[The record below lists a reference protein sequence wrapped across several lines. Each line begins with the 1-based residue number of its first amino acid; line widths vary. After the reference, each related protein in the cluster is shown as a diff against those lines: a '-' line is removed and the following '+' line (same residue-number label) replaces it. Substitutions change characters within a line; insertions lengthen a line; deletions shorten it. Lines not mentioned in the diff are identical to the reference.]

1 MVVQPR
7 FVGVLL
13 RGRSTWK
20 NIAETDY
27 LVLQHH
33 PRQSI
38 NPFRIITRGFP
49 HYRVAEGTSAE
60 PLQAE
65 LERLSQLARASIEGK
80 VTSKKISA
88 WLKASSEHNNILA
101 LSRPEDHLQH
111 DDSIDQDNIDHHH
124 NDGDG
129 YLSDSSFISNGDII
143 DPFTTHN
150 RTRPLR
156 RAISLEDLSSA
167 ASIHRQ
173 LHSSGLL
180 HQSRLRPISST
191 PSHTTPSPAEIATSQ
206 PTRHPDFVPSTQP
219 PNFGSSS
226 ASPSAITRTIQHMEF
241 VPLKDRP
248 QSDHDQDLEEEEDED
263 LDPYL
268 LDRDRQDATNL
279 PTPDVSP
286 EELSDSSEDL
296 VTQGE
301 LTETRSRRSFD
312 TSNRQQRHNSYPGVG
327 VAPPGDEDPS
337 TWSWLKD
344 SPFLDAFVSW
354 IEGPDAVS
362 QPKNQEKD
370 KPNPWLDIPF
380 QFIALLTYPEPD
392 AKTGNKMTLNLVRET
407 AFVRQRRRTL
417 LMLTAYTLLVRYCS
431 FDFFLVVLFASNCAM
446 LFLMKNSGRMNVN
459 MAKRAVRQR
468 VGWAK
473 QWAGSIFKRG
483 NNTSSSNVNNGVSG
497 TSTSHPS
504 RPFITHRRGASQSA
518 LSVNMTQTESLQNI
532 QTSSGGNS
540 SSVTVVAETSPQMK
554 RRGLFGK
561 KVAVGGNHSHSA
573 STSTV
578 QGTALTNDSASVM
591 TATTMT
597 VPTAAKRRFFR
608 RNQNNSLNNTST
620 MIPNNTSV
628 PIPIPAP
635 KSPSILPPTS
645 KTTIPNAPLSC
656 SPLTQSQSLPQLQF
670 SPKKPL
676 SPAPLSV
683 VGSTSGN
690 HEVNRSKKSSSPKLF
705 ERAPELQLN
714 TKLPPMDPVSHLA
727 TPSPSTPPLFSGLS
741 QLLNRSSSPS
751 VSSLRPSQPSPT
763 LLQSEIMEQGDRGML
778 LDVESELDKIFSEVQ
793 HASLPYSSS
802 SDIQKSSGSGASE
815 KSMATIQSV
824 L

>member
-7 FVGVLL
+7 LVGVLL

-33 PRQSI
+33 PL
-38 NPFRIITRGFP
+38 
-49 HYRVAEGTSAE
+49 AEGASE
-60 PLQAE
+60 EVLQEE
-65 LERLSQLARASIEGK
+65 LENLSQLARASIEGK

-88 WLKASSEHNNILA
+88 WLKASSDHNNILA
-101 LSRPEDHLQH
+101 LSQPEDQLQH
-111 DDSIDQDNIDHHH
+111 DDSIDPH

-129 YLSDSSFISNGDII
+129 YLSDSSFVSNGDMT
-143 DPFTTHN
+143 DPFTNH

-173 LHSSGLL
+173 LQSSGLL
-180 HQSRLRPISST
+180 HQSRLRPISNT
-191 PSHTTPSPAEIATSQ
+191 HSPQASSSQ
-206 PTRHPDFVPSTQP
+206 SEVAISQSELSIQP
-219 PNFGSSS
+219 PNSGSTS
-226 ASPSAITRTIQHMEF
+226 ASASAIARTIEHMEF
-241 VPLKDRP
+241 VPLKDKP
-248 QSDHDQDLEEEEDED
+248 QSNHVQDQYQEEEEEE
-263 LDPYL
+263 LEPYL
-268 LDRDRQDATNL
+268 LDRDRRDPTDI

-286 EELSDSSEDL
+286 EEMSDSSEDL
-296 VTQGE
+296 VGQGE
-301 LTETRSRRSFD
+301 LAESRSS
-312 TSNRQQRHNSYPGVG
+312 SLEGSHRQQRHHSYPG
-327 VAPPGDEDPS
+327 PGIAVQRDEDPS
-337 TWSWLKD
+337 SWSWLKD
-344 SPFLDAFVSW
+344 SPFLDALVTW

-380 QFIALLTYPEPD
+380 QFIALLTYPELD
-392 AKTGNKMTLNLVRET
+392 AKTGNKMTLTLVRET

-483 NNTSSSNVNNGVSG
+483 NNINTNNINVPGMPPA
-497 TSTSHPS
+497 HS
-504 RPFITHRRGASQSA
+504 RPSSTHRRGASQTT
-518 LSVNMTQTESLQNI
+518 LTVNTAQTESLQDMP
-532 QTSSGGNS
+532 TSSGANANS
-540 SSVTVVAETSPQMK
+540 MTIAPESSPLMK

-561 KVAVGGNHSHSA
+561 KVAVVGHNHSA
-573 STSTV
+573 STSTI
-578 QGTALTNDSASVM
+578 QGSILTNDSASVM
-591 TATTMT
+591 TATTA
-597 VPTAAKRRFFR
+597 TAPSTKRRFFR
-608 RNQNNSLNNTST
+608 RNQNNSINNTQ
-620 MIPNNTSV
+620 SV

-635 KSPSILPPTS
+635 KQSPSILSPTS
-645 KTTIPNAPLSC
+645 KTIISNAPLAS

-670 SPKKPL
+670 SPKKTI
-676 SPAPLSV
+676 SPAALSTTGTTLGDHEV
-683 VGSTSGN
+683 HSGKDASTS
-690 HEVNRSKKSSSPKLF
+690 KSF
-705 ERAPELQLN
+705 ERTPELQLI
-714 TKLPPMDPVSHLA
+714 TKLPLELVSHLA

-751 VSSLRPSQPSPT
+751 ISSSRPSQPSPT
-763 LLQSEIMEQGDRGML
+763 LHQPETIDYGDQGIL
-778 LDVESELDKIFSEVQ
+778 LDVETELDKIFSGTQ
-793 HASLPYSSS
+793 KQYASSLSSS
-802 SDIQKSSGSGASE
+802 SSPDIRASGNGTTSE
-815 KSMATIQSV
+815 KSKEFTIPIV
-824 L
+824 